1 MKSIIDSN
9 YIYPLTDTGFKVIF
23 GTPKNKRLL
32 IDFLNC
38 LLKGEQTIVDIEYTD
53 KEQVSDIRE
62 ERDII
67 YDIFCK
73 TDKGEYV
80 IVEMQR
86 QRQSNFIERTIY
98 YAARALSR
106 QGKKGRWNYDIKTVY
121 CVAFMNF
128 MIEKFGDNLC
138 TDAELTIKGSNEQLS
153 PVLRFFYIQLPL
165 AKEEENAEYVTSLES
180 WTYILHNMEALNLP
194 RYSDNKIFNYLKE
207 VTDVAALSPEQ
218 RRRYE
223 RDLTNYWD
231 ACALDEEYERR
242 DKEYERKNKEYERRD
257 KEYETREKN
266 IKTREK
272 EFKARE
278 KEIENKK
285 KEIENKKKEI
295 ENKKKEIENKKK
307 EIENKKKEIENKK
320 KEIEN
325 EGMKEAEPN
334 KAISIARNM
343 KMKRYPVEDISDM
356 TGLSIEEINSIS
368 LN

>member
-53 KEQVSDIRE
+53 KEQVSDVRE

-128 MIEKFGDNLC
+128 MIEKFGDKLC

-180 WTYILHNMEALNLP
+180 WTYILHNMEALELP

-242 DKEYERKNKEYERRD
+242 K
-257 KEYETREKN
+257 KEYET
-266 IKTREK
+266 
-272 EFKARE
+272 RE

-307 EIENKKKEIENKK
+307 EIENKKKEIEDKGMEK
-320 KEIEN
+320 GRTEGKLSVACKMKAEN
-325 EGMKEAEPN
+325 LPADM
-334 KAISIARNM
+334 IAR
-343 KMKRYPVEDISDM
+343 M
-356 TGLSIEEINSIS
+356 TGLSIKEIEA
-368 LN
+368 LD